1 MTNTIITGDDRTA
14 LVELDHRLRTMLPP
28 AYQDS
33 YESLEPRPMGSA
45 GLKRD
50 EDGRVAWDEIWGSF
64 CDLAMAGGP
73 PHKGALLEPASAAE
87 VEADPGRHDEAVSEI
102 CRGVEMVSTM
112 PCEPSPDPG
121 WVRVECY
128 SPTMAA
134 WLLRAITMENVSAR
148 ATGPMLDLPAAPHFR
163 LEKEIKNVITV
174 VAKTC
179 HYWLE
184 HIARQQQRAIAD
196 LFADLSQQWPLI
208 EPGGAGAKVS
218 ETADVMAQHIRQLT
232 GLDVAGPASSGW
244 LGLRCPDVR
253 SAIWMMRALVVMNVL
268 ARRETQVLLVPVN
281 PGSDPGGV
289 RVWSAVSRVYQLA
302 KARGVV

>member
-14 LVELDHRLRTMLPP
+14 LAELDRRLRTMLPP

-87 VEADPGRHDEAVSEI
+87 VEADPDRYDQVVSEV

-121 WVRVECY
+121 WLRVECY
-128 SPTMAA
+128 SPTMAG
-134 WLLRAITMENVSAR
+134 WLRRAITMENVSAR
-148 ATGPMLDLPAAPHFR
+148 AEGAMLDLPAAPHFR
-163 LEKEIKNVITV
+163 LEKEIKNVVTV
-174 VAKTC
+174 IAKTC

-184 HIARQQQRAIAD
+184 HMPRQQQRAIAD
-196 LFADLSQQWPLI
+196 LFSDLSQQSPLI
-208 EPGGAGAKVS
+208 EPGGPGAEVS
-218 ETADVMAQHIRQLT
+218 ETADVMAQHIRHLT
-232 GLDVAGPASSGW
+232 GLDAAGPASSGW
-244 LGLRCPDVR
+244 LGLTCPDVR

-281 PGSDPGGV
+281 PESDPGGV

-302 KARGVV
+302 KARGVA

>member
-14 LVELDHRLRTMLPP
+14 LAELDQRLRTLLPP

-50 EDGRVAWDEIWGSF
+50 EDGHVAWDEIWGSF

-73 PHKGALLEPASAAE
+73 PHKGALLEPATPAE
-87 VEADPGRHDEAVSEI
+87 VEADPARYDEVVGEI

-112 PCEPSPDPG
+112 PCEPSADPG

-134 WLLRAITMENVSAR
+134 WLLRAITMENVAAR
-148 ATGPMLDLPAAPHFR
+148 ADGLMLDLPASPHFR
-163 LEKEIKNVITV
+163 LEREIKNVITV
-174 VAKTC
+174 IAKTC

-184 HIARQQQRAIAD
+184 HMPRLQQRAIAD
-196 LFADLSQQWPLI
+196 LFSGLSQQSPLV
-208 EPGGAGAKVS
+208 EPGGAGAAVG
-218 ETADVMAQHIRQLT
+218 ETADVMAQHIGHLT
-232 GLDVAGPASSGW
+232 GLVAARPASAGW
-244 LGLRCPDVR
+244 LGLTCPDVK

-268 ARRETQVLLVPVN
+268 ARRENQVLFVPVN
-281 PGSDPGGV
+281 PESDPGGV
-289 RVWSAVSRVYQLA
+289 RVWSAVSRVFQLE
-302 KARGVV
+302 KTRGV